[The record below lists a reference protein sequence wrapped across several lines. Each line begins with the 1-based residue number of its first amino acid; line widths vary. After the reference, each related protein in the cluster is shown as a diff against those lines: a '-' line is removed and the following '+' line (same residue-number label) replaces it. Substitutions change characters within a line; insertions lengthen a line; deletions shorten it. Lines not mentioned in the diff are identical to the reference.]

1 MIAEIKNSVGE
12 LENKVGDIL
21 NKLKQSCTEESRLEN
36 N

>member
-21 NKLKQSCTEESRLEN
+21 NKLKQSCTEESRIEN